1 MGLFPRQEKNCLHL
15 LFLWTSFILFLKN
28 DRTNSRLRW
37 IPPEKVGGCMFLRM
51 LWKKIYIHTHK
62 HTYIFFSLC
71 FLIFLSS
78 VECFFF
84 SFLSYLGWSLIF
96 CKACND
102 WVDKEDE
109 IWHEEYLVYILF
121 LMIEYMF
128 LHCHDNGLED
138 CIKNWFRYELRVGSP
153 TVLIFLKMSTTEW
166 NHFAIKITIL

>member
-1 MGLFPRQEKNCLHL
+1 MNSTRESRWLHVL
-15 LFLWTSFILFLKN
+15 
-28 DRTNSRLRW
+28 TN
-37 IPPEKVGGCMFLRM
+37 VV
-51 LWKKIYIHTHK
+51 KKYIYTHTQTHIH
-62 HTYIFFSLC
+62 FFFFVFFNFFVFC
-71 FLIFLSS
+71 WM
-78 VECFFF
+78 FFF